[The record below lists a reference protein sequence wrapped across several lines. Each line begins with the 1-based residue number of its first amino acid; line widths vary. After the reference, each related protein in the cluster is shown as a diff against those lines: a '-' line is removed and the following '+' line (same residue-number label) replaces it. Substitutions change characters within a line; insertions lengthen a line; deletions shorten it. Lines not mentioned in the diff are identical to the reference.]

1 MVPVASTTSWMS
13 PRSTLAVKCCGWALR
28 FNPKTTNAPA
38 KTTRPATMYHLL
50 FVFIL
55 FPETRDPAGSFV
67 SQCFDRIQQR
77 CLSRRVI
84 PKKHANSNREDSSNH
99 DGLKRHL
106 HGPMKRLAH
115 EIGTYNSEQHPSRT
129 AHQAEHD

>member
-13 PRSTLAVKCCGWALR
+13 PGSTLAVKCCGWALR
-28 FNPKTTNAPA
+28 FNPKATNAPA

-67 SQCFDRIQQR
+67 LPCFDRGQQK
-77 CLSRRVI
+77 CLFCRVI
-84 PKKHANSNREDSSNH
+84 PQKKSASNREECRNYD
-99 DGLKRHL
+99 
-106 HGPMKRLAH
+106 
-115 EIGTYNSEQHPSRT
+115 
-129 AHQAEHD
+129 

>member
-28 FNPKTTNAPA
+28 FNPKATNAPA
-38 KTTRPATMYHLL
+38 KTTRPPTMYHLL

-67 SQCFDRIQQR
+67 SQCFDRVQQR

-84 PKKHANSNREDSSNH
+84 PKKHSDSNREDGRNH
-99 DGLKRHL
+99 NGLKRHL
-106 HGPMKRLAH
+106 HGPPKCLANQ
-115 EIGTYNSEQHPSRT
+115 IRPNDSEQ
-129 AHQAEHD
+129 